1 MPTKKTELPV
11 EEGMELGSQ
20 MSDTPIPQIETEIR
34 QDVGPLPEET
44 PVLPDESPNS
54 QTDSE
59 SGPES
64 ENSEEDGAEE
74 SNLTLSPQ
82 TDSESEENALEKG
95 PKARR
100 TRRASTK
107 KSESGTENETTAVP
121 EDDGVEPAPSPRR
134 RRSSVRP
141 VFPVVA
147 IDERLSVE
155 TDADKARDALLD
167 LVESMKT
174 RRILTG
180 TIQGVERPSDNP
192 SRSLAVL
199 YHGDFKIMIPA
210 EEAVEPPE
218 DFRGRM
224 PEDVLHYMLTKRL
237 GAEVDYIIKGIDGKA
252 GIAAASRLEAMAAK
266 RKEYYFG
273 TDRDGNNLL
282 YEGICAEGRVVSVIR
297 AGIFVDLFGVET
309 YIPLREL
316 SYQRMMD
323 ASSSFQPGQRI
334 LVKILGIDR
343 SDRNHIRVS
352 ASIKQAG
359 ENPYEKALRR
369 YSIGNR
375 YVGTVSMVDT
385 TGVFVALDG
394 GIDCLCS
401 YPKRGRPP
409 RGARVTVR
417 ILGINHDSNRI
428 WGAITH
434 IATPR

>member
-59 SGPES
+59 S
-64 ENSEEDGAEE
+64 
-74 SNLTLSPQ
+74 
-82 TDSESEENALEKG
+82 EENALEKG

-100 TRRASTK
+100 TRRVSTK

-147 IDERLSVE
+147 IDERLGVE
-155 TDADKARDALLD
+155 TDADKSRDALLD

>member
-20 MSDTPIPQIETEIR
+20 MSDTPIPQTETEIR
-34 QDVGPLPEET
+34 QDVGSLPEET

-121 EDDGVEPAPSPRR
+121 EDDGVEPAPSSRR

-147 IDERLSVE
+147 IDERLGVE

-252 GIAAASRLEAMAAK
+252 GIAAAAVWRPWQPNVKSIISVQTGMATIFSMRGSA
-266 RKEYYFG
+266 RKG
-273 TDRDGNNLL
+273 GL
-282 YEGICAEGRVVSVIR
+282 YPLSGQAFLWIC
-297 AGIFVDLFGVET
+297 
-309 YIPLREL
+309 
-316 SYQRMMD
+316 
-323 ASSSFQPGQRI
+323 
-334 LVKILGIDR
+334 LV
-343 SDRNHIRVS
+343 
-352 ASIKQAG
+352 
-359 ENPYEKALRR
+359 
-369 YSIGNR
+369 
-375 YVGTVSMVDT
+375 
-385 TGVFVALDG
+385 
-394 GIDCLCS
+394 
-401 YPKRGRPP
+401 
-409 RGARVTVR
+409 
-417 ILGINHDSNRI
+417 
-428 WGAITH
+428 
-434 IATPR
+434 